1 VKSKVI
7 AVGLALA
14 VIVSIFLGLSNKPP
28 KISAFDK
35 HRELLIDSLKYENG
49 EALLQLHAD
58 MLKAESKSKN
68 ALLQQLSDEWLAL
81 GQPSIG
87 ADYLR
92 QIADNDPTYLNYM
105 RAGTALNSLIDFE
118 QLEDMRVNVVYGARY
133 CFEEAEK
140 LQPGDL
146 DAKIGLA
153 TVLVSGT
160 NTPMEGIMM
169 LREIDASNPDNV
181 KVNLELGRFSV
192 MSGQMD
198 KALERFDR
206 VLQKDSLNLQAR
218 YMKAQTYLGLSD
230 TAAAVLELEKL
241 KSMTTDSMIVN
252 QVRTEI
258 HNLNH

>member
-1 VKSKVI
+1 VKSKFI
-7 AVGLALA
+7 ALGLALA
-14 VIVSIFLGLSNKPP
+14 FIVTIFLGFTNKPP
-28 KISAFDK
+28 KVSAFDK
-35 HRELLIDSLKYENG
+35 QRELLIDSLQYENT
-49 EALLQLHAD
+49 ETLLQLHED
-58 MLKAESKSKN
+58 MLQSASTSKSI
-68 ALLQQLSDEWLAL
+68 LLQQLSDTWLAM

-92 QIADNDPTYLNYM
+92 QIADNEPTYENFM
-105 RAGTALNSLIDFE
+105 RAGTALSSLIDFE
-118 QLEDMRVNVVYGARY
+118 QLEDIRVNVVYGARY

-146 DAKIGLA
+146 DANIGLA

-160 NTPMEGIMM
+160 NAPMEGIMM
-169 LREIDASNPDNV
+169 LREIDATHPDNI

-198 KALERFDR
+198 KALERFER

-218 YMKAQTYLGLSD
+218 YMMAQTYLGLTD

-252 QVRTEI
+252 QVRSEI